1 MQIDIRKPQFS
12 GSDKEKIQQM
22 HSYIFQLVDQLQWA
36 FESIDRDGG
45 GSQTGGQ
52 TGSAQVIQ
60 QSNTQTVIRPPTSEE
75 AEATFDALKALI
87 IKSSEIVDA
96 YYEKMSER
104 LSSVYVAQSDF
115 GEYQREVNSEIE
127 KNAENISVSQEK
139 IETLSGVFQDR
150 EEAAYVVKNSGYVK
164 TGFLA
169 ESEYGI
175 EIGQISEENG
185 AETFRGS
192 ARFTPGAITFYDE
205 NELKAAWLGK
215 RRLHAREVEAVEK
228 QQIGGFI
235 DEVDPETGD
244 VTTKWVGKES

>member
-12 GSDKEKIQQM
+12 GSDKEKMVQM
-22 HSYIFQLVDQLQWA
+22 HSFIFQLVDQLQWA
-36 FESIDRDGG
+36 FENIDEK
-45 GSQTGGQ
+45 GSSSQGGQ
-52 TGSAQVIQ
+52 VTSVQVVRE
-60 QSNTQTVIRPPTSEE
+60 SNTETITRLPTDEE
-75 AEATFDALKALI
+75 VLASFDALKALI

-96 YYEKMSER
+96 YYVKMSER

-115 GEYQREVNSEIE
+115 GDYQREVNSEIE
-127 KNAENISVSQEK
+127 KNADNISVSQEK
-139 IETLSGVFQDR
+139 IETLSGVFQNR
-150 EEAAYVVKNSGYVK
+150 ENAAYVVKNSGYVK

-169 ESEYGI
+169 EGEYGI
-175 EIGQISEENG
+175 EVGQRSEENG
-185 AETFRGS
+185 AETFKGS

-228 QQIGGFI
+228 QQTGGFV